1 LVGNKTKPFQLV
13 NLNDDD
19 DDDRAVGVQF
29 IYVPIESKTPSQVL
43 FNLFFIPTAL
53 PITIQ

>member
-19 DDDRAVGVQF
+19 DDDDDDDDRAVGVQF
-29 IYVPIESKTPSQVL
+29 ICTY
-43 FNLFFIPTAL
+43 
-53 PITIQ
+53 

>member
-1 LVGNKTKPFQLV
+1 MMMMMMMMMMMEQWAC
-13 NLNDDD
+13 NL
-19 DDDRAVGVQF
+19 
-29 IYVPIESKTPSQVL
+29 YVPIESKTPSQVL

>member
-13 NLNDDD
+13 NLNDD

>member
-19 DDDRAVGVQF
+19 DDDDDDRAVGVQF
-29 IYVPIESKTPSQVL
+29 IFTY
-43 FNLFFIPTAL
+43 
-53 PITIQ
+53 